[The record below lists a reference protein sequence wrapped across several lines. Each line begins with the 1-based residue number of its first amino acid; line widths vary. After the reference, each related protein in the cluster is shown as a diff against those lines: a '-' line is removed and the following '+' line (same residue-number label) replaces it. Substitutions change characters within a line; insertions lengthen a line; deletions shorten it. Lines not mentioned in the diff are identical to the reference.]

1 MKRMLALCLVAL
13 AAARVHSEEKQVLFG
28 TLDGRVLTVGA
39 RKVVVLAPDG
49 KIVWEHATAGL
60 LHDAWML
67 PNGNVLYADGKSV
80 IEVTPD
86 HKVVFEY
93 KAREQKG
100 GGSYACQR
108 LGNGNTLIGENSTG
122 RVLEVDGEG
131 KIVFELP
138 TSPAKPGSHHN
149 QRMVR
154 KLANGNYLVCHS
166 GAHHVKEYTPKGEVV
181 LDIPTKSVVFA
192 AVRAPDGHTF
202 VCSVATLTEHD
213 EKGDVVW
220 TFANTD
226 IPGVTITNMTGFQ
239 LLPNGNLVIGC
250 YRAYKGG
257 EGNGLVEVTR
267 DKKLVWRYSNPTKG
281 KGFLGN
287 TMMAVQ
293 KLDGSGKPLE
303 GACLR

>member
-1 MKRMLALCLVAL
+1 MRKAVLLCALALATVSAT
-13 AAARVHSEEKQVLFG
+13 AEGGQVVFG
-28 TLDGRVLTVGA
+28 TLEGRVLTVGA

-49 KIVWEHATAGL
+49 KIVWEHAAAGL

-67 PNGNVLYADGKSV
+67 PSGNVLYADGKSV
-80 IEVTPD
+80 TEVTPD

-93 KAREQKG
+93 KAAEQKG
-100 GGSYACQR
+100 GGTYACQR
-108 LGNGNTLIGENSTG
+108 LANGNTLIGENSTG

-131 KIVFELP
+131 KVLFELQ
-138 TSPAKPGSHHN
+138 TSPAKPGNHHN
-149 QRMVR
+149 MRMVR
-154 KLANGNYLVCHS
+154 KLANGSYLVCHS

-181 LDIPTKSVVFA
+181 LDIPTKSVAFA
-192 AVRAPDGHTF
+192 AVRAPKGHTF
-202 VCSVATLTEHD
+202 VCSIATLTEHD
-213 EKGDVVW
+213 AKGNVVW

-267 DKKLVWRYSNPTKG
+267 EKKLVWRYSNPTKG

-293 KLDGSGKPLE
+293 KLDAQGKPLE
-303 GACLR
+303 GECLR